1 MEEETKAV
9 MEKNLTDLVRRHK
22 FRFVVK
28 IGDRRYFRHKDGW
41 SAILRR
47 DDNGEVK
54 LERLDK

>member
-1 MEEETKAV
+1 MEESTKKKLEAGLL
-9 MEKNLTDLVRRHK
+9 EIIKKNK

-28 IGDRRYFRHKDGW
+28 IGNRRYFKHRDGR

-54 LERLDK
+54 LERLDQ